1 MDDIE
6 ADAIIAR
13 YAADILASDGMRRE
27 EGYVQHGTASVFDH
41 SLAVTRTS
49 LRLASALAAAGMRVD
64 TRALVCG
71 ALLHDYF
78 DYDWHFPHTARP
90 HHAFLHP
97 SYAAENARTDFG
109 VSGRCEECIR
119 RHMFPL
125 VPIPPRHV
133 EAWVVCLADK
143 AVAGR
148 ETAGGILLKAGAF
161 MSGDADDTQ

>member
-1 MDDIE
+1 MDDTE

-13 YAADILASDGMRRE
+13 YAADILSSDGMRRE
-27 EGYVQHGTASVFDH
+27 EGYVQHGTTSVLDH

-49 LRLASALAAAGMRVD
+49 LRLASVLAAAGMGID
-64 TRALVCG
+64 TRALVRG

-78 DYDWHFPHTARP
+78 DYDWHLPHTAKP

-97 SYAAENARTDFG
+97 TYAAENARADFG

-125 VPIPPRHV
+125 VPIPPLHA

-143 AVAGR
+143 AVASR
-148 ETAGGILLKAGAF
+148 ETAEGIRLKASALI
-161 MSGDADDTQ
+161 SGGTERSR